1 MCWKMVRRGPKRE
14 LRRKRKSTFTQMQK
28 PRFPVAL
35 TGLVGA
41 EGEHGGVVVEKR
53 DLAELEDGE
62 VVDEAE
68 HQHRE
73 EQSISTEKSR
83 ATSRST
89 EQACCWKGLPAA
101 LLKTKSRMS

>member
-1 MCWKMVRRGPKRE
+1 MLEDGEEGPE
-14 LRRKRKSTFTQMQK
+14 EGVEAEEEEHLH
-28 PRFPVAL
+28 PDAEAEVPEVAL
-35 TGLVGA
+35 RSLVGA

-73 EQSISTEKSR
+73 EQSDIE
-83 ATSRST
+83 
-89 EQACCWKGLPAA
+89 EH
-101 LLKTKSRMS
+101 